1 MRAPRALLAASLLV
15 TTLLGAL
22 AACGDDG
29 GGGRSLSTS
38 EQTYADALAKDLQSS
53 KDGGF
58 AVSEDDADCMA
69 TAVLAT
75 IGAKPFTD
83 AGVKPKDL
91 AGDESPGELLG
102 KGAISDAE
110 ARSIASA
117 WGDCTDL
124 ATAFA
129 SAARDD
135 FDLDDDGVTCFADG
149 LRKSDTL
156 DSFVVQSFTAAEDDP
171 QGEVLAELVTLVNTC
186 SAGEGGTGGLLVDS
200 IAKSLEEGSGLTAE
214 EATCVAQHAVDSV
227 GPERLIELTAQG
239 DGPEAEQA
247 AQDELAAAVVEAAKA
262 CHVPVPL
269 ENVTP

>member
-1 MRAPRALLAASLLV
+1 MRAPRALLAVSLFLAVLV
-15 TTLLGAL
+15 GSL

-29 GGGRSLSTS
+29 GGGSGLSTS

-58 AVSEDDADCMA
+58 AVSEGDAECMA

-75 IGAKPFTD
+75 IGAAPFED
-83 AGVKPKDL
+83 AGVEPEDL

-102 KGAISDAE
+102 KGAISDE
-110 ARSIASA
+110 AAGSIASA
-117 WGDCTDL
+117 WADCTDL

-149 LRKSDTL
+149 LRGTGTL
-156 DSFVVQSFTAAEDDP
+156 DAFVVQSFTAADDDP
-171 QGEVLAELVTLVNTC
+171 QGEVLTKLVSLVNAC
-186 SAGEGGTGGLLVDS
+186 SAGENGTGGLLVES
-200 IAKSLEEGSGLTAE
+200 IATSLEKGSGLSAD

-227 GPERLIELTAQG
+227 GPERLIELTAEG

-247 AQDELAAAVVEAAKA
+247 AQRELAAAVVEAAKA
-262 CHVPVPL
+262 CNVPVPL
-269 ENVTP
+269 ENVAP